1 MHTSR
6 FFQRVLEYL
15 ATHACVDH
23 RVPVLQLYSTRS
35 QCLRKLVHGRTGLL
49 TGRARYSCKVG
60 DTLDGRDRCIQINTC
75 RRKSTNITGHFRKIV
90 DCQVSV
96 VVQFVQRSIDLV
108 QRSTFTRRVRQ
119 NRLNRIDLGFVF
131 LKATN
136 DGVKRQ
142 SLYKSFSGRDGFV
155 GNVGQCRNG
164 NYINGRKL
172 ALDRLQCS
180 GHFRK
185 IDLLGGRANALK
197 PFFYAFELK

>member
-1 MHTSR
+1 M
-6 FFQRVLEYL
+6 
-15 ATHACVDH
+15 
-23 RVPVLQLYSTRS
+23 
-35 QCLRKLVHGRTGLL
+35 
-49 TGRARYSCKVG
+49 
-60 DTLDGRDRCIQINTC
+60 
-75 RRKSTNITGHFRKIV
+75 
-90 DCQVSV
+90 
-96 VVQFVQRSIDLV
+96 VQFVQCCIDLV

-119 NRLNRIDLGFVF
+119 NRLNCIDLGFVF

-136 DGVKRQ
+136 NGVKRQ
-142 SLYKSFSGRDGFV
+142 SLYESFSGRDGFV

-172 ALDRLQCS
+172 ALDRFQRF